1 MVGGPV
7 PEDALARLGAHF
19 SPDEVVHLTVA
30 IAAINAWN
38 RIAGGLRFPPPA

>member
-1 MVGGPV
+1 MAGGPV
-7 PEDALARLGAHF
+7 PEDALAQLGTAF
-19 SPDEVVHLTVA
+19 TPDEVVHLTVG